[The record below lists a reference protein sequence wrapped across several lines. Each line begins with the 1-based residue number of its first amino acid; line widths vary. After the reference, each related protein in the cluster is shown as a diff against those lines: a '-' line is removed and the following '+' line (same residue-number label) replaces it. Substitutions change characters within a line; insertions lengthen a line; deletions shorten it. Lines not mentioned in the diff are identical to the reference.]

1 MKKHIYIYSPSG
13 AVRDKAAFKRGVAR
27 LKTLGHEVEVDASA
41 LASHLRFA
49 GDDETRLAAIH
60 RAAASGA
67 DVALISR
74 GGYGITRILGGIK
87 YKAVAKAID
96 KGMLF
101 VGISDFT
108 AFSQAVLAKTGAIT
122 WAGPALC
129 EGFGVADT
137 ADDADGHGAAQ
148 AAGGS
153 AGKGEAQAIGPDDI
167 MEDCFNDL
175 VTGQGE
181 GAGWRQHREP
191 VAKEVEAIAINSEA
205 AHAIFT
211 RDRATFDTYT
221 IKNAQLWGGN
231 LAILSSLVGT
241 PYLPQVQGGVLFLE
255 DVAEHPYRV
264 ERMLTQLL
272 HAGILARQKAIV
284 LGQFT
289 EYKLG
294 PHDKGFKLQ
303 TVVAWLRSQLKIPVL
318 TNLPYGHVSTKVLL
332 PVGAE
337 VDLVVQGRDALLLWG
352 HDA

>member
-13 AVRDKAAFKRGVAR
+13 AVRDKAAFKRGIAR
-27 LKTLGHEVEVDASA
+27 LKTLGHEVEVDTAA

-49 GDDETRLAAIH
+49 GDDETRLGAIH
-60 RAAASGA
+60 RAASSGA

-74 GGYGITRILGGIK
+74 GGYGITRILDGIK

-137 ADDADGHGAAQ
+137 ADDADGHGTGQ
-148 AAGGS
+148 G
-153 AGKGEAQAIGPDDI
+153 AGKVEGKLAGKKTAPVTGPDDI

-175 VTGQGE
+175 ITGQGE
-181 GAGWRQHREP
+181 GAGWRQNPDRT
-191 VAKEVEAIAINSEA
+191 ANAINSEA
-205 AHAIFT
+205 NYVAGTLARTLFY
-211 RDRATFDTYT
+211 TYT
-221 IKNAQLWGGN
+221 IKNSQLWGGN

-241 PYLPQVQGGVLFLE
+241 PYLPQVKGGVLFLE

-272 HAGILARQKAIV
+272 HAGILAQQKAIV

-289 EYKLG
+289 EYKLV

-303 TVVAWLRSQLKIPVL
+303 SVVDWLRSRLKIPVL
-318 TNLPYGHVSTKVLL
+318 TNLPYGHVATKVLL
-332 PVGAE
+332 PVGAK

-352 HDA
+352 HSA